1 MKYNMPK
8 YHKDKIRCPGCGKI
22 VPAWVFHTSP
32 FYTYF
37 TACNECRFIIS
48 DCEYKEEVNDQ

>member
-1 MKYNMPK
+1 MPK
-8 YHKDKIRCPGCGKI
+8 YHKDKIRCPECGKI
-22 VPAWVFHTSP
+22 VPAWVFHTIP